1 MLLYWCK
8 TQKGG
13 SQVLFGEYEH
23 QVDAKNRIR
32 IPSRFKSF
40 IGQDYVFMRG
50 SNKCISIYPQKVFEE
65 RYGKFASVS
74 VFDAEGQKALAE
86 VFSYCFPATED
97 GQGRVV
103 IPEKLRL
110 YAGIDKDVVSIGLGD
125 HVDMYSSKERENI
138 RSEKS
143 YGDIVSVLQGKLG

>member
-1 MLLYWCK
+1 M
-8 TQKGG
+8 
-13 SQVLFGEYEH
+13 LFGEYEH

-32 IPSRFKSF
+32 IPSRFKTF
-40 IGQDYVFMRG
+40 IGNDYVFMKG
-50 SNKCISIYPQKVFEE
+50 SNKCISVYPLKVFEE

-86 VFSYCFPATED
+86 IFSSCFSAQED

-103 IPEKLRL
+103 IPEKLRT

-125 HVDMYSSKERENI
+125 HIDMYSYEERNNI
-138 RSEKS
+138 RSDKS
-143 YGDIVSVLQGKLG
+143 YGDIVSVLQGKIG